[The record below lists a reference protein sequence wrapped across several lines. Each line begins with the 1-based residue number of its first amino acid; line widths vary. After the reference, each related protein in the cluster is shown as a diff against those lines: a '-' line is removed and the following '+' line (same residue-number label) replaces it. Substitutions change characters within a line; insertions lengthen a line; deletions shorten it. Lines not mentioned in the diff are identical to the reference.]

1 MIETLKEICE
11 WQYKTFP
18 SGSIEGTL
26 NHLKKEVGEF
36 EEAITQND
44 LKQAEYE
51 LADLFNLVNQLFRFI
66 LKAKGNRMDNS
77 IAQISYMESVLNA
90 KLEVLKTRKYPSQPD
105 ENGVFQHEKEADK
118 EPEGVIS
125 TAMGVNTRPAH
136 RFEYKGHWVLV
147 DPNMPDEMF
156 KNFTSLIELSN
167 AHEKDVKTWEQ
178 TMFKLL
184 GEDSVA
190 SVSNAIYYL
199 KEQNENM
206 IDELNQIRTIINAD
220 ENESTFDEVERLQSR
235 LLKKSSEFDSQRGL
249 YAAMALQG
257 MLANPLKETNLYSSP
272 YGSHI
277 FDDRDVSPVE
287 RVAIFSVKYADAL
300 IKELNKKG
308 E

>member
-147 DPNMPDEMF
+147 DQKMPDEMF
-156 KNFTSLIELSN
+156 DNFTSLIDFHGSMRN
-167 AHEKDVKTWEQ
+167 
-178 TMFKLL
+178 
-184 GEDSVA
+184 
-190 SVSNAIYYL
+190 
-199 KEQNENM
+199 
-206 IDELNQIRTIINAD
+206 ELNKIRTIINAD

>member
-36 EEAITQND
+36 EESITPND

-77 IAQISYMESVLNA
+77 IAQTSYMESVLNA

-147 DPNMPDEMF
+147 DPNMPEGMF
-156 KNFTSLIELSN
+156 NDFYF
-167 AHEKDVKTWEQ
+167 EKTKGNPSDY
-178 TMFKLL
+178 
-184 GEDSVA
+184 
-190 SVSNAIYYL
+190 N
-199 KEQNENM
+199 
-206 IDELNQIRTIINAD
+206 
-220 ENESTFDEVERLQSR
+220 
-235 LLKKSSEFDSQRGL
+235 SQRGL
-249 YAAMALQG
+249 FAAMAGFTNEELETLGHFKAMHETIVAENEQLRKERNEL
-257 MLANPLKETNLYSSP
+257 LAALENACSFIRKTPFITREEQYPRGIDKWESLIAKAKG
-272 YGSHI
+272 GSN
-277 FDDRDVSPVE
+277 E
-287 RVAIFSVKYADAL
+287 
-300 IKELNKKG
+300 G
-308 E
+308 